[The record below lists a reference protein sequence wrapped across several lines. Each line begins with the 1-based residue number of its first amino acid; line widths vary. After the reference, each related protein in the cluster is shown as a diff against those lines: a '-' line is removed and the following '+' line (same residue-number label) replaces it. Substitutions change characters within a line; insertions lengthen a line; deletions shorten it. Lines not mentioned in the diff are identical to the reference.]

1 MPEQYLS
8 SELTIN
14 KDLKENFINDY
25 IKNSPEFDQHL
36 YDNREKKEI
45 QHANDFENYSA
56 ALNHGKAILE
66 ERDRVP
72 KCTYCGSTNI
82 KKIGLLNRAIST
94 ELLGL
99 GSKKVGKQF
108 HCNNCG
114 ADF

>member
-82 KKIGLLNRAIST
+82 KKNWIAKSCYFNRIIGIRQQEGRKTVSL
-94 ELLGL
+94 
-99 GSKKVGKQF
+99 
-108 HCNNCG
+108 
-114 ADF
+114 